1 MNEISQ
7 QDKEDLED
15 LLALTTLRH
24 KEFRVL
30 SRLLGGIRAQKNQH
44 LVQRV
49 RMGEVSSY
57 LMSVDLRWVAEK
69 AGFAAD
75 LPIFRESGEGSKRI
89 PASPE
94 TVQTIKQLQPDWR
107 RQLDMVLYLAMHRH
121 HKFPPLVLV
130 GYQGWV
136 HDDRHEK
143 WGVDGLSMNDSLTI
157 YGLEPTGSYWG
168 LDDSRTQFYALDG
181 QHRLMAVL
189 GLRDLIQTGYLHAL
203 DENRKP
209 GINDKG
215 LYYDDVVDYIS
226 KTAGDPQSDVHERL
240 QHLMDECIGVEVVPA
255 VRQGEN
261 LRKALDRL
269 RQMFADINA
278 NAKESISS
286 KIPLIDKI
294 NG

>member
-30 SRLLGGIRAQKNQH
+30 SRLLGDIRAKKNQH
-44 LVQRV
+44 LVQHV

-57 LMSVDLRWVAEK
+57 LLSVDFRWVSEK
-69 AGFAAD
+69 VGFAAD
-75 LPIFRESGEGSKRI
+75 LPIFRESGEGSKRV
-89 PASPE
+89 ATSPE
-94 TVQTIKQLQPDWR
+94 TVQTIQRLQPDWR
-107 RQLDMVLYLAMHRH
+107 CQLNMVVYLAMRRH

-143 WGVDGLSMNDSLTI
+143 WGIDGLSMNDSLTI

-181 QHRLMAVL
+181 QHRLMAIL

-209 GINDKG
+209 RGNDKG
-215 LYYDDVVDYIS
+215 LHYDDVVSYIS
-226 KTAGDPQSDVHERL
+226 KNTGEPQSDVHERL
-240 QHLMDECIGVEVVPA
+240 QHFMDEYIGIEVVPS

-261 LRKALDRL
+261 FNKALVRL
-269 RQMFADINA
+269 RQMFADINE

-286 KIPLIDKI
+286 EIPLIDKI